1 MTSKNSKKKA
11 GIKEVPKKKMI
22 KKLRKEIIKNANIDP
37 LYRDCTF
44 NNFDENVLSK
54 ENLKPYKKIKNY
66 GKHIDAAI
74 KKPQSLYILSEY
86 PGIGKT
92 HLAVS
97 ILKYAAQK
105 IAEREYE
112 ENEVVRYGINRRTTT
127 WTPVYFINVSE
138 GLQDIKNDYSENG
151 IEFKQSEIFNR
162 VKNAQLVVL
171 DDIFNEIRYTP
182 FIMETIFYWVDYRL
196 KNNLATIFTSN
207 HNFEIFLKEES
218 SPIDNERLKTVAR
231 NTASRVAK
239 MVKNYKVAF
248 KSSSETDYRQ
258 K

>member
-1 MTSKNSKKKA
+1 MTKK
-11 GIKEVPKKKMI
+11 PKKKMVN
-22 KKLRKEIIKNANIDP
+22 KLKKEILKNANIDP
-37 LYRDCTF
+37 LYKNCSF
-44 NNFDENVLSK
+44 NNFDQSVLNN

-66 GKHIDAAI
+66 AKNIDKAI
-74 KKPQSLYILSEY
+74 KKPQSLYILSKY

-92 HLAVS
+92 HLSVA
-97 ILKYAAQK
+97 ILRYAAHK

-112 ENEVVRYGINRRTTT
+112 ENEIVQYGINRRTTT

-138 GLQDIKNDYSENG
+138 GLQDIKNDFNDNDMD
-151 IEFKQSEIFNR
+151 FKQSEIFNR

-207 HNFEIFLKEES
+207 NTYEIFLKNES
-218 SPIDNERLKTVAR
+218 SPIDNERVRTVAR
-231 NTASRVAK
+231 NTASRVGK
-239 MVKNYKVAF
+239 MVKNNRVAF
-248 KSSSETDYRQ
+248 ESSPETDYRQ

>member
-1 MTSKNSKKKA
+1 MTKVKKSR
-11 GIKEVPKKKMI
+11 MI
-22 KKLRKEIIKNANIDP
+22 KRLKKEILNNANIDP

-44 NNFDENVLSK
+44 SNFDEKVLNK
-54 ENLKPYKKIKNY
+54 ENLKPYKKIRNFGRDIEKAM
-66 GKHIDAAI
+66 D
-74 KKPQSLYILSEY
+74 KPQSLYILSEY

-92 HLAVS
+92 HLSVA
-97 ILKYAAQK
+97 ILKYAAHI
-105 IAEREYE
+105 IAKKEYE
-112 ENEVVRYGINRRTTT
+112 ENEIVQYGINKRTTA
-127 WTPVYFINVSE
+127 WSPVYFINVSE

-151 IEFKQSEIFNR
+151 VDFKQSEIFNK
-162 VKNAQLVVL
+162 VKNAKLVVL

-207 HNFEIFLKEES
+207 HNFEIFLRDET
-218 SPIDNERLKTVAR
+218 SPVDDERLRTVAR
-231 NTASRVAK
+231 NTASRVGK

-248 KSSSETDYRQ
+248 ESNAETDYRQ